1 MRWIALV
8 VLALASLSAAAGTLD
23 VNLSN
28 RSIEAKFDQPM
39 GAADWTFGGLYNR
52 DDKNYLLDIGLLAA
66 GDGTVGNSRFS
77 GGLGGKIYTVHVG
90 DSNSN
95 VGALALGG
103 ELRWF
108 PGNGPFAL
116 GGYAWYA
123 PSVVTFIDGKNFY
136 DTGLRAEVEVFRNS
150 FAYLGYRWTRA
161 ELEDGSQPY
170 IDRGGFLGVMVKF

>member
-8 VLALASLSAAAGTLD
+8 VLAAATFSATAGTLD
-23 VNLSN
+23 ANLSN
-28 RSIEAKFDQPM
+28 DTLEAKFDAPR
-39 GAADWTFGGLYNR
+39 GRANLTIGGTYNR
-52 DDKNYLLDIGLLAA
+52 DDKNCLLDVRLLAA
-66 GDGTVGNSRFS
+66 GDGSVGTSRFS
-77 GGLGGKIYTVHVG
+77 GGLGGKIYTVHVAG
-90 DSNSN
+90 SN

-116 GGYAWYA
+116 GGYVWYS
-123 PSVVTFIDGKNFY
+123 PTVVTFIDGKNFY

-161 ELEDGSQPY
+161 KLEDGEQIY
-170 IDRGGFLGVMVKF
+170 VDRAGFA

>member
-1 MRWIALV
+1 MRWIVFAALT
-8 VLALASLSAAAGTLD
+8 LASFAAAAGTLD

-28 RSIEAKFDQPM
+28 DTLEAKFDQPV
-39 GAADWTFGGLYNR
+39 GAADWTFGGMYNR
-52 DDKNYLLDIGLLAA
+52 DDKNYLLNIGLLAA
-66 GDGTVGNSRFS
+66 GDGSVGTSRFS

-90 DSNSN
+90 DFN

-116 GGYAWYA
+116 GGYAWYS
-123 PSVVTFIDGKNFY
+123 PSVVTFIDGKDFY

-161 ELEDGSQPY
+161 KLDDGSQLY
-170 IDRGGFLGVMVKF
+170 VDRGGFAGIMVKF

>member
-8 VLALASLSAAAGTLD
+8 VLAAATFSATAGTLD
-23 VNLSN
+23 ANLSN
-28 RSIEAKFDQPM
+28 DTLEAKFDAPL
-39 GAADWTFGGLYNR
+39 GAANLTIGGLYNR
-52 DDKNYLLDIGLLAA
+52 DDKNYLLDVGLLAA
-66 GDGTVGNSRFS
+66 GDGSVGTSRFS
-77 GGLGGKIYTVHVG
+77 GGLGGKIYTVHVAG
-90 DSNSN
+90 SN

-116 GGYAWYA
+116 GGYAWFA
-123 PSVVTFIDGKNFY
+123 PSVVTFIDGKDFY

-161 ELEDGSQPY
+161 KLEDGSQPY
-170 IDRGGFLGVMVKF
+170 VDRGGFLGIMVKF

>member
-1 MRWIALV
+1 MRWIVFAA
-8 VLALASLSAAAGTLD
+8 LALASLTAAAGTLD

-28 RSIEAKFDQPM
+28 DTLEAKFDQPV
-39 GAADWTFGGLYNR
+39 GAATWTFGGMYNR

-66 GDGTVGNSRFS
+66 GDGAVGNSRFS

-90 DSNSN
+90 DSN

-116 GGYAWYA
+116 GGYAWFA
-123 PSVVTFIDGKNFY
+123 PNVVTFIDGKDFY

-150 FAYLGYRWTRA
+150 FAYIGYRWTRA
-161 ELEDGSQPY
+161 KLEDGSQPY
-170 IDRGGFLGVMVKF
+170 VDRGGFLGIMVKF